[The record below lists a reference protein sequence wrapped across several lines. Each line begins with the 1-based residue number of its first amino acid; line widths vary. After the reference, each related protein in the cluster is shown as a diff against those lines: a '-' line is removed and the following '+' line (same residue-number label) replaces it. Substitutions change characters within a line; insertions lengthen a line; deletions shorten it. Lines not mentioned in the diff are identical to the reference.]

1 MKERLQR
8 KREVSRRE
16 FGLGAAAAFAAV
28 TLAPAGV
35 LTADAAT
42 TSHPGHREMRQ
53 DEQQPELSPELKA
66 EVDAK
71 LQHIFAKW
79 GDRLNDDQK
88 KRMKDI
94 VSGHVRMLQAVRA
107 VKVTN
112 GDAPASVLKLAY
124 PRGGKAKAATNSKA
138 AGVSARGKN

>member
-1 MKERLQR
+1 MKERVKR

-16 FGLGAAAAFAAV
+16 FGLGAAAAFAAAA
-28 TLAPAGV
+28 LSPAGV
-35 LTADAAT
+35 LAADA
-42 TSHPGHREMRQ
+42 TSSAHTGHAGMPQ

-71 LQHIFAKW
+71 IQHIFAKW
-79 GDRLNDDQK
+79 GDRLNDEQK

-124 PRGGKAKAATNSKA
+124 PRGGKAKAA
-138 AGVSARGKN
+138 GVSARGKN